1 MLRTYKALNLSI
13 RKDQKAKF
21 HDQILNI
28 PVLWST
34 GWLDNGIGLR
44 LFSASLDSWLSSSSL
59 RIVLAIT
66 GELEGF
72 FCKVFVSSNGIKIYQ
87 KLFQRY
93 DDLLIL
99 SLWIYSSISIYIKA
113 YLQMKNHLSW
123 QNELVAVVV
132 LEQQDVVFLLDSNS
146 SNNSNEKL
154 KIRTN

>member
-1 MLRTYKALNLSI
+1 MGFI

-44 LFSASLDSWLSSSSL
+44 LFSASLDSWLNSSSL

-72 FCKVFVSSNGIKIYQ
+72 FCKVFVSSNGIEIYW
-87 KLFQRY
+87 KLISGIWWSTDFKFV
-93 DDLLIL
+93 DLLFNKYLYQSIPSDEE
-99 SLWIYSSISIYIKA
+99 SLELTEWIGCCCSFGA
-113 YLQMKNHLSW
+113 TGRC
-123 QNELVAVVV
+123 
-132 LEQQDVVFLLDSNS
+132 FLAGFQ
-146 SNNSNEKL
+146 
-154 KIRTN
+154 